1 MRVKR
6 SLLSRLEDLEK
17 KHAKPTEIFFWRDA
31 SEPVFDKNDLCD
43 YWKDKICTHCQE
55 NNIDRASA
63 EVFCFQWVE

>member
-1 MRVKR
+1 MSVKR

-31 SEPVFDKNDLCD
+31 SEPVFDLIDLCE
-43 YWKDKICTHCQE
+43 YWIDKICTHCQE
-55 NNIDRASA
+55 INIDRAAA